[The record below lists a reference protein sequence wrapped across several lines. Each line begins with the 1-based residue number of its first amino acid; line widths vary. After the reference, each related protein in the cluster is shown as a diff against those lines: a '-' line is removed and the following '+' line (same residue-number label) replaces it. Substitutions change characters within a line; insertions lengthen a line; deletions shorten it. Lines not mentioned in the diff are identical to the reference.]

1 VLRWLIRRL
10 AAREVERVR
19 SEYEWVRARVAMR
32 RKEIDL
38 ALQMA
43 STLERE
49 VYVMLVNEL
58 MWLAQLEHRW
68 MHGDDEPSD

>member
-1 VLRWLIRRL
+1 MLRWLIRRL

-68 MHGDDEPSD
+68 MHGDEPLE